1 MGRNHKL
8 GHFNKPDAN
17 RHLYG
22 LIGSDK
28 TDGMALLAGG
38 VLLRSD
44 LQASPS
50 PLPSR

>member
-1 MGRNHKL
+1 MVGNHKL
-8 GHFNKPDAN
+8 IYFNKPDAN
-17 RHLYG
+17 GHPYG
-22 LIGSDK
+22 RIGSGK
-28 TDGMALLAGG
+28 TDGMALFAGG